1 MGHPGQPG
9 PEDSEFALSLHHRG
23 WISESP
29 GAQTRLPVNR
39 EPWNKRMAV
48 LTVQLAQLGQTHAVT
63 NPSTGVT
70 ADPDNMDL
78 GGKVSH
84 SSHNARLHSSPG
96 SH

>member
-1 MGHPGQPG
+1 
-9 PEDSEFALSLHHRG
+9 
-23 WISESP
+23 
-29 GAQTRLPVNR
+29 
-39 EPWNKRMAV
+39 MAV

-84 SSHNARLHSSPG
+84 SAHNARLHSSPG